1 MMKKYLIF
9 DIGALEVVYSILT
22 EDGQIR
28 VKGSFMTPKTKLE
41 DLYRQMDRIVKC
53 YGSVFDGISIACIG
67 IVDSDL
73 GIIKAVN
80 EIPYVKDIHIKEDL
94 EEKYKIRVHVEN
106 NTICAAISEIRYGAA
121 KDLQDVV
128 YISLGSAVGGAIIK
142 DRKIYRGKNYFAGEF
157 GLMYCY
163 EENNKTLSSLSVDNL
178 FIKICY
184 FLGRVLNKDEV
195 FILVDDENL
204 EIKKIFSDW
213 YRSLA
218 KGIISLQYAYDPE
231 KIIVGGELGNQ
242 PYIISKI
249 RDEIEQMIGEI
260 KGVKLMP
267 KIECKEV
274 KKSES
279 ILGALS
285 NFLLKEEL
293 ALQC

>member
-9 DIGALEVVYSILT
+9 DIGALEVVYSIIT
-22 EDGQIR
+22 EDGEIR
-28 VKGSFMTPKTKLE
+28 VKGSFMTPKTELE
-41 DLYRQMDRIVKC
+41 ELYRQIDRIVKC
-53 YGSVFDGISIACIG
+53 YGSAFDGISIACVG

-80 EIPYVKDIHIKEDL
+80 EIPYLQEIHIKKEL
-94 EEKYKIRVHVEN
+94 ETKYQTKVHVEN
-106 NTICAAISEIRYGAA
+106 NTICAAISELKFGAA
-121 KDLQDVV
+121 RDVQDAVF
-128 YISLGSAVGGAIIK
+128 ISLGSGVGGAIIK
-142 DRKIYRGKNYFAGEF
+142 DKRIYKGRNYFAGEF

-178 FIKICY
+178 FIKICF
-184 FLGRVLNKDEV
+184 FLGRVLNKDEI
-195 FILVDDENL
+195 FIMVDDESV

-231 KIIVGGELGNQ
+231 KIIIGGELGNQ
-242 PYIISKI
+242 PFIISKI
-249 RDEIEQMIGEI
+249 KNELEKMVEEI

-285 NFLLKEEL
+285 NFLSKESL
-293 ALQC
+293 VS